1 MNNKKIARV
10 SLTLLITYDIKDFNL
25 PEDATDMDIY
35 KKVDE
40 ANTDLIEKIYDATGW
55 LVNDIEMD
63 LA

>member
-1 MNNKKIARV
+1 
-10 SLTLLITYDIKDFNL
+10 
-25 PEDATDMDIY
+25 MDIY

-63 LA
+63 LT